1 MRKEMVTRGIDGT
14 KATIK
19 VINTATDEI
28 TTKDVVLSKDLTG
41 DAKKLNKAVV
51 KTLEEGEVLIRIESA
66 EVVHK
71 LVGMDMAKFLELA
84 EELDIPCQARTNNAG
99 SNDAGM
105 IHRTRRGARAAAVSV
120 PCRYIHSPVSM
131 ASVSDAENAVKL
143 IRALAK
149 AMVESK

>member
-28 TTKDVVLSKDLTG
+28 TTKDVGLSNDLTC

-84 EELDIPCQARTNNAG
+84 EELDPK
-99 SNDAGM
+99 
-105 IHRTRRGARAAAVSV
+105 TRKVIAQ
-120 PCRYIHSPVSM
+120 
-131 ASVSDAENAVKL
+131 N
-143 IRALAK
+143 
-149 AMVESK
+149 

>member
-28 TTKDVVLSKDLTG
+28 TTKDVVLSKDLTD

-84 EELDIPCQARTNNAG
+84 EELDPK
-99 SNDAGM
+99 
-105 IHRTRRGARAAAVSV
+105 TRKVISQ
-120 PCRYIHSPVSM
+120 
-131 ASVSDAENAVKL
+131 N
-143 IRALAK
+143 
-149 AMVESK
+149 

>member
-41 DAKKLNKAVV
+41 DSKKLNKAVV

-84 EELDIPCQARTNNAG
+84 EELDPK
-99 SNDAGM
+99 
-105 IHRTRRGARAAAVSV
+105 TRKVIAQ
-120 PCRYIHSPVSM
+120 
-131 ASVSDAENAVKL
+131 N
-143 IRALAK
+143 
-149 AMVESK
+149 

>member
-41 DAKKLNKAVV
+41 DSKKLNKAVV

-84 EELDIPCQARTNNAG
+84 EELDPK
-99 SNDAGM
+99 
-105 IHRTRRGARAAAVSV
+105 TRKVIS
-120 PCRYIHSPVSM
+120 H
-131 ASVSDAENAVKL
+131 N
-143 IRALAK
+143 
-149 AMVESK
+149 